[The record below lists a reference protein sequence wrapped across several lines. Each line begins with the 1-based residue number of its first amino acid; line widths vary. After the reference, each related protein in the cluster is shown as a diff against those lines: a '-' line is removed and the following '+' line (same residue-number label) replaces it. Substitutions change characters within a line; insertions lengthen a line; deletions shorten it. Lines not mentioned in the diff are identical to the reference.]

1 MYQQSMFFESL
12 VELIRRMSDYGEE
25 TLSATDAVIIFN
37 DDEKAVELA
46 FNEPCYSER
55 VIVDSEELLQY
66 IFDNDLERLAYTD
79 PKSCAVKFMQDFFH
93 RHD

>member
-1 MYQQSMFFESL
+1 MYQQTMFFESL

-37 DDEKAVELA
+37 DDEGAVELA
-46 FNEPCYSER
+46 FNEPYYSR
-55 VIVDSEELLQY
+55 HMVVDSEELLQY
-66 IFDNDLERLAYTD
+66 IFDNDLERLAYID